1 MYDNWCY
8 HLLRREKKKATTK
21 YEAWVLWGECI
32 TPWIR
37 SCLQPADV
45 LPLVEIPAWQAC
57 RSRFF
62 LLFLSWTQN
71 IVYSY
76 WTRYPKY
83 LLSLSEHIF
92 FLELNRRFIS
102 WWKGCTLEGW
112 RSQWAAKC
120 CLLGGP
126 NRLQEQSKKSGA
138 LHSAVPCS
146 SSGIC
151 VSVLLSA
158 HCRRKVLHLTIW
170 GQPHNREPRKA
181 ASSHQNIIP
190 ADDRKWNFII

>member
-1 MYDNWCY
+1 M
-8 HLLRREKKKATTK
+8 LSFIKKGKKKSNHK
-21 YEAWVLWGECI
+21 
-32 TPWIR
+32 IR
-37 SCLQPADV
+37 SLSPLGRVHHSLNQELFAASWCVATCWNPSLASLQEQVFPVVFVMDTEHCV
-45 LPLVEIPAWQAC
+45 LILDTLPKVPPESFWAH
-57 RSRFF
+57 
-62 LLFLSWTQN
+62 LFPRVKQT
-71 IVYSY
+71 V
-76 WTRYPKY
+76 Y
-83 LLSLSEHIF
+83 LLVKE
-92 FLELNRRFIS
+92 
-102 WWKGCTLEGW
+102 GCTLEGW